1 MFDINSLS
9 DHDRLLLVMALSDLQ
24 PELIESQLADVQKI
38 LDKQS
43 TCGDVSLE
51 TWQSLMQVLGQ
62 SRQQSPTDPFEV
74 GEVN

>member
-24 PELIESQLADVQKI
+24 PELIESQLADVQEI

-62 SRQQSPTDPFEV
+62 SKQQSPTDPFEV